1 MKAYP
6 FQHRHPTTGVT
17 TSSEGMDLRDYL
29 AASALQGFLAYH
41 ATAGRYAPP
50 DDELAM
56 ESYKMADAMLKAR
69 EPKDEQS

>member
-6 FQHRHPTTGVT
+6 YSHKHPTTGLT
-17 TSSEGMDLRDYL
+17 ASSEGMDLRDYL

-50 DDELAM
+50 DDELAR

-69 EPKDEQS
+69 SKQDD

>member
-17 TSSEGMDLRDYL
+17 TSSEGMDLRDYF
-29 AASALQGFLAYH
+29 AASALQGLLAYH
-41 ATAGRYAPP
+41 ATSGRYAPP
-50 DDELAM
+50 DDELARQ
-56 ESYKMADAMLKAR
+56 SYKAADAMLEAR